1 MLPKLF
7 YSICYTFW
15 ILTTTF
21 FVSCRIKPK
30 TYEKYY
36 SEVMDYISEQVGWD
50 YMQSL
55 EINSSTETS
64 SNIKDVICKGSRT
77 ILPKKFDAVI
87 DTLNYMY
94 AEVIKTFIDHISTI
108 ANQCQE
114 YYDINQGDNLLRC
127 TVLLQSDVEISKTMF
142 KQLYNVMNYL
152 SNIDFKL
159 LAKWKKTFSVP
170 IVDEI
175 YTFLEYATL
184 KSQQNTQIFV
194 NPNDPNTKNDACE
207 VILEVKSFI
216 EGKGFETYQKI
227 KGNNN
232 SVVYNHK
239 PKFLLEENLKDYNA
253 RQNKNIELSEYLSE
267 WLKIYYDEI
276 STNLYKNLG
285 FEKVLELNEASFK
298 HPVHLY
304 ENTSQNQ
311 VIEQLN
317 EITNESGWKSLNHI
331 NIIFNGQVISVE
343 RILRHTADKKNF
355 HCKKEHILRVI
366 KCIYTEILFKYCDY
380 VNYLFEYCETENSK
394 GNPEITYI
402 VFVRKIFETVHKTTN
417 IFDIMYKTLISLNE
431 LVGDYFHENI
441 SSNIKSLCSSITKFL
456 EEINSGNYSLDIL
469 DSKNNAFNQVS
480 SEIYTRQCVR
490 NISPFLKFNKLGIS
504 SLPKTHEKQCLL
516 QNFVLNIDIP
526 ESISTDNFSSV
537 CNKLIVFSNNFT
549 KVYYEDLGL
558 NKFN

>member
-21 FVSCRIKPK
+21 FVSCRIRTKK
-30 TYEKYY
+30 YEKYY
-36 SEVMDYISEQVGWD
+36 SKVMDHISEQVGWD
-50 YMQSL
+50 LMQYL
-55 EINSSTETS
+55 EVKSSTGTNC
-64 SNIKDVICKGSRT
+64 NIKDVICKRSRT

-127 TVLLQSDVEISKTMF
+127 TDFLQSDVENSKTMF
-142 KQLYNVMNYL
+142 EQLYNVMNYL

-159 LAKWKKTFSVP
+159 LARMKTKFSIP

-175 YTFLEYATL
+175 YTFVEYASL
-184 KSQQNTQIFV
+184 KTKQNTQIFV

-207 VILEVKSFI
+207 VILDVKSFI
-216 EGKGFETYQKI
+216 EGKGIETYQKI
-227 KGNNN
+227 KEKNN

-239 PKFLLEENLKDYNA
+239 PKCLLKENLKDYNA
-253 RQNKNIELSEYLSE
+253 QQNKYIELSEYLSE

-285 FEKVLELNEASFK
+285 FKEVLELNKTSFK
-298 HPVHLY
+298 HPVY
-304 ENTSQNQ
+304 IYKNTSQNQ
-311 VIEQLN
+311 VIEQIN
-317 EITNESGWKSLNHI
+317 EITKESGWNSLKHMS
-331 NIIFNGQVISVE
+331 IIFNGQLISVE
-343 RILRHTADKKNF
+343 RILRHPADKTNF

-380 VNYLFEYCETENSK
+380 VISLLDFSK
-394 GNPEITYI
+394 TVNIKPNVAVYTNL
-402 VFVRKIFETVHKTTN
+402 VRQIFDTIHKTTRMFN
-417 IFDIMYKTLISLNE
+417 IMYKTLISLNE
-431 LVGDYFHENI
+431 LMGDYFHDNV

-456 EEINSGNYSLDIL
+456 EEINSGNYLLDIL

-480 SEIYTRQCVR
+480 PELYTSQCVR
-490 NISPFLKFNKLGIS
+490 NISPFLKFNKPGIS
-504 SLPKTHEKQCLL
+504 SLSIIHEKQCLL

-537 CNKLIVFSNNFT
+537 CDKLIVFSNNFI

-558 NKFN
+558 NKLN

>member
-1 MLPKLF
+1 
-7 YSICYTFW
+7 
-15 ILTTTF
+15 
-21 FVSCRIKPK
+21 
-30 TYEKYY
+30 
-36 SEVMDYISEQVGWD
+36 MDYISEQVGWD
-50 YMQSL
+50 YMQYL
-55 EINSSTETS
+55 EINSSTETNC
-64 SNIKDVICKGSRT
+64 NIKDVICKGSRT
-77 ILPKKFDAVI
+77 ILAKKFDAVI

-114 YYDINQGDNLLRC
+114 YYDVNQGDNLLRC
-127 TVLLQSDVEISKTMF
+127 TYFLQSDVEISKTMF
-142 KQLYNVMNYL
+142 QQLYNVMNYL

-175 YTFLEYATL
+175 YTFVEYATL
-184 KSQQNTQIFV
+184 KSQQNSQIFI
-194 NPNDPNTKNDACE
+194 NSNDSSTKKMACE
-207 VILEVKSFI
+207 VILEVQSFI
-216 EGKGFETYQKI
+216 EGKVHDIYQKI
-227 KGNNN
+227 KENNN

-253 RQNKNIELSEYLSE
+253 RQNKNIELSQYLSE

-285 FEKVLELNEASFK
+285 FKEVLELNEARY
-298 HPVHLY
+298 PVHLY
-304 ENTSQNQ
+304 ENTSQKQ

-331 NIIFNGQVISVE
+331 NIIFNGQVISIE
-343 RILRHTADKKNF
+343 RILRHLADKKTF

-366 KCIYTEILFKYCDY
+366 KCIYTEILFKYCHY
-380 VNYLFEYCETENSK
+380 VNYLFEYCEKENSK

-402 VFVRKIFETVHKTTN
+402 VFVRKIFETVHKTTI

-431 LVGDYFHENI
+431 LIGDYLYDNI

-456 EEINSGNYSLDIL
+456 DEINSGNYSLDIL
-469 DSKNNAFNQVS
+469 DSKNNAFNQGS
-480 SEIYTRQCVR
+480 SELYTRQCVR
-490 NISPFLKFNKLGIS
+490 NISPFLQFNKLGIS

-537 CNKLIVFSNNFT
+537 CDKLIVFSNNFI

-558 NKFN
+558 NKLN